1 MMCERLNQTT
11 SLLLTHKD
19 EVSNYEWFTGDR
31 ILVLYCDDYG
41 LNRYDIF
48 EYSHAESEFSNGINT
63 FQEIKESFGITAWEK
78 IEVETNPD
86 KIDFIILFNYLGSS
100 DITLKKID
108 FQGKDIV
115 YYGDIPLPKNGKCLV
130 VSSDGTVL
138 EYEQKEKER
147 KTTLIKAGEDFV
159 AFKEYQDKYSNFSY
173 QSVCFKEVVD
183 KVFVIT
189 DKEEQKSVR
198 KFIRLRNW
206 QKILRSYMP
215 SRRYEEIIRI
225 FTNAEGERITGRNK
239 K

>member
-1 MMCERLNQTT
+1 MCERLNETT

-19 EVSNYEWFTGDR
+19 EVSDYKWFTGDK

-41 LNRYDIF
+41 KYRHDVF
-48 EYSHAESEFSNGINT
+48 EYDDSEFSNGKNN
-63 FQEIKESFGITAWEK
+63 FQEINEWFNVIAWEK

-86 KIDFIILFNYLGSS
+86 KIDFIILFNYLGTS

-108 FQGKDIV
+108 FQGKEIV
-115 YYGDIPLPKNGKCLV
+115 YYGDIPLPKDKSCLV

-147 KTTLIKAGEDFV
+147 KITLIKAGEDFV
-159 AFKEYQDKYSNFSY
+159 SFKEYQDKYSNHKY
-173 QSVCFKEVVD
+173 QSVCFKKVVD

-198 KFIRLRNW
+198 KFIRIRDW

-215 SRRYEEIIRI
+215 PMKYEEIIKI
-225 FTNAEGERITGRNK
+225 FTNVDGQRLTKRNIK
-239 K
+239 